1 MFCKYKNAL
10 GIPGKGAH
18 THVLGFAVMDITMTI
33 VGGALLAYI
42 FKWSYLWT
50 ILILFLLG
58 ILLHR
63 LFCVRTTLDKAL
75 FN

>member
-1 MFCKYKNAL
+1 MLY
-10 GIPGKGAH
+10 KGAH
-18 THVLGFAVMDITMTI
+18 THVIGTRVIGFAIMDVTMT
-33 VGGALLAYI
+33 VLGGALLAYI